1 MLGEGCGHDEGQR
14 KEQRFQQR
22 KEPPQQQQQYGKGKG
37 RYWSELRREPWKGR
51 SGVHAVEEYGWSHGT
66 GDSTVLFELDGLPVD
81 APEQTEYVQ
90 HLPA

>member
-1 MLGEGCGHDEGQR
+1 MPGEGCGHDEGQR
-14 KEQRFQQR
+14 KEQRLQQR
-22 KEPPQQQQQYGKGKG
+22 KEPNSTIKAKVG
-37 RYWSELRREPWKGR
+37 KGR
-51 SGVHAVEEYGWSHGT
+51 SGVHAVEEYGWSHGK